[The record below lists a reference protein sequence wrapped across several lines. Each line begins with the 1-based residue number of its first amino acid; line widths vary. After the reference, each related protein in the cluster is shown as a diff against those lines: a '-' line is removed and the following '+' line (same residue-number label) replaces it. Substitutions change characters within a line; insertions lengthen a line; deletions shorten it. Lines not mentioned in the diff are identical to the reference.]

1 MSGSKILAVLMTV
14 AVTSPATPMIVA
26 KPHGTFAIH
35 KEAGKE
41 NAGAPSAKAGLT
53 IPPQLVVP
61 LVSRS
66 K

>member
-1 MSGSKILAVLMTV
+1 MSGSKILAVFLLAAV
-14 AVTSPATPMIVA
+14 AAPAAPMIVA

-41 NAGAPSAKAGLT
+41 NAGAPAAKAGLT

-61 LVSRS
+61 LVARS